1 MSFLYSWT
9 KFQALVGEMLS
20 ILAFSQMIT
29 VHFQKE
35 NNHNFFTRM
44 TKFSFY
50 HVFFWN
56 FFLLDFFSCPPN
68 ICKARGS
75 RKLSPSLCAS
85 SALSFAC
92 SFSSFR
98 FALSSC
104 ILFSIILNNFRHVLH
119 VLLNLS
125 QPEMLSVQ
133 RSKGGG
139 GRGGRKSA
147 SKGYPQSP
155 TYPLLFFPSPV
166 LVPSHQKGEPA
177 KGYT

>member
-1 MSFLYSWT
+1 MRSFLLDHDQNRESVACNYFLFIVNFVLMVHTLACAHFTWVSFILGLNFSHSWADVKPT
-9 KFQALVGEMLS
+9 GV
-20 ILAFSQMIT
+20 SQMIT

-35 NNHNFFTRM
+35 NNHNLFTRM

-56 FFLLDFFSCPPN
+56 FFLLDFLSCPPN

-92 SFSSFR
+92 CFSSFR

-104 ILFSIILNNFRHVLH
+104 ILFR
-119 VLLNLS
+119 
-125 QPEMLSVQ
+125 
-133 RSKGGG
+133 
-139 GRGGRKSA
+139 
-147 SKGYPQSP
+147 
-155 TYPLLFFPSPV
+155 
-166 LVPSHQKGEPA
+166 
-177 KGYT
+177 

>member
-1 MSFLYSWT
+1 MRSFLLDHAENRESVACNYFLFIVNFVLMVHTLTRAHFTWVSFILGLNFRHSWGRCYAYWRFR
-9 KFQALVGEMLS
+9 KW
-20 ILAFSQMIT
+20 SQCT
-29 VHFQKE
+29 FKRKTSTT
-35 NNHNFFTRM
+35 FFTRM
-44 TKFSFY
+44 KKFSYY

-104 ILFSIILNNFRHVLH
+104 ILLR
-119 VLLNLS
+119 
-125 QPEMLSVQ
+125 
-133 RSKGGG
+133 
-139 GRGGRKSA
+139 
-147 SKGYPQSP
+147 
-155 TYPLLFFPSPV
+155 
-166 LVPSHQKGEPA
+166 
-177 KGYT
+177 